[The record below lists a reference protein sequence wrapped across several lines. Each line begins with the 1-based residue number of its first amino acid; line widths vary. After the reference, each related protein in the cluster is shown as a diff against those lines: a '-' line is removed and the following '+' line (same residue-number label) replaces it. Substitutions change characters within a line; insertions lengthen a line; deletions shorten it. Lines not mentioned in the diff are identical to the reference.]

1 MTLRVGPYYS
11 AKSCSG
17 SAEVTSQRMQA
28 YLTARFDAMTNGGI
42 YNCRNIAGS
51 SQLSVHGTG
60 RAGDT
65 MTGAGH
71 PTAAS
76 LYLAEQMRVFSAEI
90 GIQGIIHNRRQWFC
104 HNSTGWRSYSGQN
117 PHVDHIHWERT
128 VNMELTAA
136 RIVQLFQGPSPT
148 GNALL
153 AGAEVKLGSTGE
165 PVKHVQR
172 RIGAHGFNITVDGE
186 CGPKTVAA
194 IRQFQAFAGIQVDG
208 EAGKVTQG
216 RLQ

>member
-17 SAEVTSQRMQA
+17 SAEITSQRLQA
-28 YLTARFDAMTNGGI
+28 YLNARFPQFENGGI

-65 MTGAGH
+65 MTGTGQ
-71 PTAAS
+71 PTLTS
-76 LYLAEQMRVFSAEI
+76 LYVAEQLRVFSAEL

-104 HNSTGWRSYSGQN
+104 HNSTGWRDYSGQN

-128 VNMELTAA
+128 VNMELSAD
-136 RIVQLFQGPSPT
+136 RVSQVLQGPSPT
-148 GNALL
+148 GSVLI
-153 AGAEVKLGSTGE
+153 AGREVKLGTVGG
-165 PVKHVQR
+165 PVTYVQHR
-172 RIGAHGFNITVDGE
+172 LNAHGFKLSVDAD

-194 IRQFQAFAGIQVDG
+194 IRQFQALAGIQVDG

>member
-17 SAEVTSQRMQA
+17 SAEVTTQRIQA
-28 YLTARFDAMTNGGI
+28 YLNARFPQFENGGI

-65 MTGAGH
+65 MTGTGQ
-71 PTAAS
+71 PTLTS
-76 LYLAEQMRVFSAEI
+76 LYVAEQMRIFSAEM
-90 GIQGIIHNRRQWFC
+90 GIQGLIHNRLQWFC

-117 PHVDHIHWERT
+117 PHIDHIHWERT
-128 VNMELTAA
+128 VNMELSAA
-136 RIVQLFQGPSPT
+136 RIVQLFQGPAPT
-148 GNALL
+148 GNHLIT
-153 AGAEVKLGSTGE
+153 GQEVKLGSVGSPTR
-165 PVKHVQR
+165 HVQSR
-172 RIGAHGFNITVDGE
+172 LNAHGFKLSTDGE

-194 IRQFQAFAGIQVDG
+194 IRQFQALAGIQVDG